1 MNDSEKIQSFGDM
14 VDATERL
21 SAPWRRIAMWILAA
35 LVATNLFWSII
46 VGMLVYFAYMTP
58 TEVAQEQDLDGQTQT
73 QSYYSGATDNGDDW
87 QDSGKS

>member
-58 TEVAQEQDLDGQTQT
+58 T
-73 QSYYSGATDNGDDW
+73 
-87 QDSGKS
+87 